1 MENGQNGRCGV
12 NSDWVRV
19 SGRAPCPVCGKPD
32 WCGVSADGVWCVCM
46 RVESGRRS
54 RNNGYVHLLADAP
67 PVPVR
72 RRQPPSRERRL
83 FDPAGYHAALRRQ
96 WDWRW
101 LDGFSL
107 GLGVGMEAL
116 EALEPAFD
124 PMHEAFAFPMRDAE
138 GRIVGIRLRA
148 ENGRKWAVRG
158 SREGLFYAPGMTARD
173 LVVCEGPTDAAAA
186 MTLGLAAVGRPS
198 CAGAASELVA
208 LCRRLRVRALTI
220 VADNDAPKRRPDG
233 AVWRPGVEGA
243 ETLARSLKRMYR
255 VVVPPAKDLRAWVCD
270 GATAERFEDL
280 ARQVRWRVAA

>member
-1 MENGQNGRCGV
+1 M
-12 NSDWVRV
+12 
-19 SGRAPCPVCGKPD
+19 
-32 WCGVSADGVWCVCM
+32 CM

-54 RNNGYVHLLADAP
+54 RNGGFVHRLRERE

-72 RRQPPSRERRL
+72 RRELRAVNDRKL

-107 GLGVGMEAL
+107 GLGVGMDAL
-116 EALEPAFD
+116 ESLEPAFD
-124 PMHEAFAFPMRDAE
+124 PMHQAFAFPMRDGE
-138 GRIVGIRLRA
+138 GRVVGIRLRA
-148 ENGRKWAVRG
+148 ENGHKWAVRG
-158 SREGLFYAPGMTARD
+158 SREGLFYAPGMAARE

-186 MTLGLAAVGRPS
+186 LTLGLAAVGRPS
-198 CAGAASELVA
+198 CAGAGAALA
-208 LCRRLRVRALTI
+208 GLCRRLRVRAVTI

-243 ETLARSLKRMYR
+243 EALARSIKRMFR

-270 GATAERFEDL
+270 GGTAERFEDL
-280 ARQVRWRVAA
+280 ARQVRWRMAA